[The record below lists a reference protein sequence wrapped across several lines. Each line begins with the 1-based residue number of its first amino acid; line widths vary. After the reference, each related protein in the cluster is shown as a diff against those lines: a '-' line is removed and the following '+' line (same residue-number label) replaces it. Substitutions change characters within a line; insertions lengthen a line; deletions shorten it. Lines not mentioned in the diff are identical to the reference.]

1 MLIKIPAHSETHSE
15 IGGYS
20 QFWFRTKFKLVSQ
33 RQSFTSFTPER
44 IDPRS
49 IEFGCTFYNRSTN
62 AAAGNED
69 NTSRLADIHALA
81 SLCMH

>member
-49 IEFGCTFYNRSTN
+49 IEFGCTFYKTLTRSTN

-69 NTSRLADIHALA
+69 NTSRLADIHAL
-81 SLCMH
+81 CMH